1 MEKRIKAYEKFIQ
14 NEIKKDLTTSE
25 REKLIELHKNTLSNF
40 QHERLIHLI
49 ITLFFIFITITFLL
63 ITTYLALTYDAA
75 LEFIP
80 LYILVTLLTILNIFY
95 VKHYYFLENH
105 IQKLYDLSPN
115 LFIF

>member
-14 NEIKKDLTTSE
+14 KEIAKNPTASE
-25 REKLIELHKNTLSNF
+25 RGKLIELHQNTLSNF

-49 ITLFFIFITITFLL
+49 ITLFFIFITTTFLL
-63 ITTYLALTYDAA
+63 ITTYLTLTYGTT

-80 LYILVTLLTILNIFY
+80 LYILIALLTILSIFY

-115 LFIF
+115 LFLF